1 MVIYIVFMG
10 KIRAINE
17 SEKIEKRNNILRI
30 AGMLLLKM
38 SYRDITVNRIA
49 EASGLAKGTIF
60 LYFETKEDIFLSLA
74 GQLIDTWGGK
84 LRKALQ
90 SYSTGKNG
98 TGAEEF
104 VDVII
109 STLDDVLLVKLF
121 AILDDTLEQNI
132 EKKRAMKFKVFLRD
146 IMTGCGDIIEDLF
159 PEMKKGDG
167 AIVLNGLF
175 VNLVGA
181 YKVSNQS
188 ETIRKIADQPGM
200 EIFRR
205 DFNSILR
212 HTSVCYIT
220 GFLSLRR
227 GE

>member
-1 MVIYIVFMG
+1 MG
-10 KIRAINE
+10 KIRATND
-17 SEKIEKRNNILRI
+17 SEKLERKNDILRT

-74 GQLIDTWGGK
+74 EQLIDTWGGK

-90 SYSTGKNG
+90 SHSTGKNG
-98 TGAEEF
+98 TEAEEF
-104 VDVII
+104 VDMVI
-109 STLDDVLLVKLF
+109 STLDDILLIKLF

-132 EKKRAMKFKVFLRD
+132 EKKRAMKFKVFLRN
-146 IMTGCGDIIEDLF
+146 ILSGCGEIIEDQF
-159 PEMKKGDG
+159 PEMRKGDG
-167 AIVLNGLF
+167 AIVLNSLF

-212 HTSVCYIT
+212 HTAVCYIT
-220 GFLSLRR
+220 GFLSLRH

>member
-1 MVIYIVFMG
+1 MG
-10 KIRAINE
+10 KIRATND
-17 SEKIEKRNNILRI
+17 SEKLERRNDILRT

-74 GQLIDTWGGK
+74 EQLIGTWGDRF
-84 LRKALQ
+84 RKAFQ
-90 SYSTGKNG
+90 SHSPRKREA
-98 TGAEEF
+98 GAEEF
-104 VDVII
+104 VDVVI
-109 STLDDVLLVKLF
+109 STLDDILLIKLF

-132 EKKRAMKFKVFLRD
+132 EKKRAMKFKVFLRN
-146 IMTGCGDIIEDLF
+146 IMTECGEIIEARF
-159 PEMKKGDG
+159 PEMEKGDG
-167 AIVLNGLF
+167 IIVLNSFF

-212 HTSVCYIT
+212 HTTVCYIT